1 MSSKNLHWLDKLSC
15 LSSWPIR
22 TIPYLLFL
30 SVTIL
35 QSIWDV
41 QKKNNWYS
49 MRFSCSM
56 FSIAQS
62 KSPGLQGNLI
72 VTLAGR
78 ECNGNWFVCSYIFYI
93 LAIKLIEIL
102 ISECVRYT
110 WLCKILATQN
120 GKLQIVQLMIIVLP
134 ASEELLNSAKMPW
147 NGKLIDWLNPKCSLW
162 IEKVKYNVA
171 TKRKRM
177 THWAV
182 IIHELSCYSVKM
194 FSVNAIAELASPLWF
209 IWKFFSL

>member
-1 MSSKNLHWLDKLSC
+1 MLLYFGVSEMLRRKITDIPWDSHVQSSIS
-15 LSSWPIR
+15 
-22 TIPYLLFL
+22 
-30 SVTIL
+30 
-35 QSIWDV
+35 
-41 QKKNNWYS
+41 
-49 MRFSCSM
+49 
-56 FSIAQS
+56 QS

-102 ISECVRYT
+102 VSECVRYT
-110 WLCKILATQN
+110 WLCKILATQD
-120 GKLQIVQLMIIVLP
+120 GKLQIAQLMIIVLT

-147 NGKLIDWLNPKCSLW
+147 NGKFIDWLNPKCSLW

-177 THWAV
+177 TRWAV